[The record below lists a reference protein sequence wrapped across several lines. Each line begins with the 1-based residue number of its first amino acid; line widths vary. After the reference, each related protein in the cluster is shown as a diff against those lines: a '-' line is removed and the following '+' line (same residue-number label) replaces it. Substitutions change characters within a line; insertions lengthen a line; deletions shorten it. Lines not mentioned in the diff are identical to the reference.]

1 LETAPD
7 YVGLSE
13 AAELAGVSRQNL
25 RQRTVAYANRFPP
38 SVHQELP
45 PFGT

>member
-1 LETAPD
+1 MTPD
-7 YVGLSE
+7 HVGLSKT
-13 AAELAGVSRQNL
+13 AGLAGVSRQNL

-38 SVHQELP
+38 PVHQVLP